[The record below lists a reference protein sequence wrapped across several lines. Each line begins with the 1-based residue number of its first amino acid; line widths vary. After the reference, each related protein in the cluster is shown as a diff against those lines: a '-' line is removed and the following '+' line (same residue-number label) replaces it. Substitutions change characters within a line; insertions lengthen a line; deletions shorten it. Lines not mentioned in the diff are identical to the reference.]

1 VITTFI
7 PTTRVSRAIALALFM
22 VLIGEPVKAQVPEI
36 QKSRQYVQSAVKAH
50 KEKDYTST
58 RSYLQQ
64 AVELRPDHPTLL
76 YNLSGINALLGN
88 ESEADGLLQRVAS
101 MGLIYTPETDDDF
114 APLKKTKAFQ
124 SIVETF
130 HRNRRPIGNP
140 TIAYTLPSGDL
151 IAEGLAYDPV
161 SMTMFVGSV
170 RKRQILSIGKDGVIK
185 EFSRGQDGLWGVF
198 GMKVD
203 PKTRVLWVCTAALPQ
218 MEGYQESDQFRVAV
232 CKYDLDKKALLKK
245 YELADRTKPHL
256 FGDLALSPE
265 GDIFVSDSRS
275 PHIYTI
281 SKQKDSLVLFLESSS
296 FASLQGME
304 FSPDGKTLFVADYSR
319 GIFSVDMKTRQP
331 SLLPHLPNATLLSI
345 DGLYRHGKNLIAI
358 QNDIRPRR
366 VVRLIMSEDFRNILR
381 LETVNANHSEFFDP
395 TLGVVVGDDLFYNAN
410 GQWEVFD
417 DKGMRVE
424 GTGTKAHVIFRT
436 AL

>member
-1 VITTFI
+1 
-7 PTTRVSRAIALALFM
+7 M
-22 VLIGEPVKAQVPEI
+22 VFSCEAVKAQVPEI
-36 QKSRQYVQSAVKAH
+36 QQARQHVQSAMKAY
-50 KEKDYTST
+50 KEKDYVSG
-58 RSYLQQ
+58 RKYLQQ

-88 ESEADGLLQRVAS
+88 ESEADGLLRRVAS

-140 TIAYTLPSGDL
+140 AIAHTLPSGDL
-151 IAEGLAYDPV
+151 IAEGLAYDPA
-161 SMTMFVGSV
+161 SETMFLGSV
-170 RKRQILSIGKDGVIK
+170 RKRQILSIGKDGAIK

-203 PKTRVLWVCTAALPQ
+203 PKSRVLWVCTAALPQ
-218 MEGYQESDQFRVAV
+218 MEGYTESDRFRVAV
-232 CKYDLDKKALLKK
+232 CKYDLEKKTLLKR
-245 YELADRTKPHL
+245 YELDDRTKPHL
-256 FGDLALSPE
+256 FGDLVLSPE
-265 GDIFVSDSRS
+265 GDVFISDSRS
-275 PHIYTI
+275 PHIYLI
-281 SKQKDSLVLFLESSS
+281 SKQNDSLALFLASSS

-304 FSPDGKTLFVADYSR
+304 FSPNGKTLLVADYSR
-319 GIFSVDMKTRQP
+319 GIFAIDIKTRKLSLMP
-331 SLLPHLPNATLLSI
+331 SLPNVTLLSI

-366 VVRLIMSEDFRNILR
+366 VARLIMSEDFKSILR
-381 LETVNANHSEFFDP
+381 LETVNANHPEYSDP
-395 TLGVVVGDDLFYNAN
+395 TLGVVVGDDFFYNAN
-410 GQWEVFD
+410 GQWDVFD
-417 DKGMRVE
+417 DNGTRVE